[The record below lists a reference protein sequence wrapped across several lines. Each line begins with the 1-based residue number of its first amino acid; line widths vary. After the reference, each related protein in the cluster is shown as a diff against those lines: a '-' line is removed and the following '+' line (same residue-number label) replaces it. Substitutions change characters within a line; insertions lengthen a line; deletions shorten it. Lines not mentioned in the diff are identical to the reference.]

1 MEKTGDKYEK
11 EKTMTLFKQMALAV
25 SLLILTILAAV
36 MIQNYQTAKKD
47 MIESLYQMTVNNISS
62 LSSNLE
68 NNANK
73 TAIMKSILNAAPND
87 KVAPEDKVPAIVKS
101 IIDAAF
107 DSGYYK
113 LIEYKTETYTYK
125 QIDNDP
131 IEGVPEWFITLSN
144 IHIKPITTKVTHNWV
159 TLGTLRVV
167 GDITLTYKA
176 LYKIFI
182 NLLYLFAIVSIIS
195 LGLLALMLHFILQP
209 LKRVKHQAEA
219 ILNNEFI
226 IEDKEPYTTEFKD
239 VSNAMNSMVRR
250 VKEIFKQATEA
261 LKRNKELQYN
271 DPVTKLFNRRYLMLK
286 LPELIALDG
295 KVEGGVIIL
304 LALDGAEYINKVL
317 GRQKADAFF
326 CEFAKILKQT
336 TTENDESIATR
347 VNGTEFIIMLP
358 NTKKDEAQ
366 HIAEQILQGFTKL
379 LEENEIPQTQSYLN
393 IGLYRYKNSIQ
404 VGELL
409 THADTALLHVKNDE
423 NSNIYLYADS
433 SEEESLTKTQ
443 WRSLFETSLKEH
455 SFSFHFI
462 SVKDIRT
469 KQLIHKLV
477 SFDILAEDAKSYSH
491 NSFIAPAITLGMASE
506 LYLSMMEVLFSKYHS
521 KFQHI
526 NYSIRLPKAF
536 LEEENNFEKLS
547 TLLEKQK
554 KKMLKNLCFEIAD
567 SFAVHKTATV
577 LGYVDLFKKYDYAL
591 GIHSYTAS
599 ANDFT
604 YLKDIN
610 PRYIKADTQF
620 LLDQS
625 QDAINTL
632 QVITN
637 SLDIAIIATGVQT
650 KEDVE
655 KLQKYNIFIFQGSI
669 ADSI

>member
-1 MEKTGDKYEK
+1 
-11 EKTMTLFKQMALAV
+11 MTLFKQMALAV
-25 SLLILTILAAV
+25 SLLILAILAAV
-36 MIQNYQTAKKD
+36 MMQNYQTAKKD

-159 TLGTLRVV
+159 TLGILSVV
-167 GDITLTYKA
+167 GDIRITYKA

-182 NLLYLFAIVSIIS
+182 NLLYLFAVVSIIS

-209 LKRVKHQAEA
+209 LKRVKQQAEA

-295 KVEGGVIIL
+295 KIEGGVIIL
-304 LALDGAEYINKVL
+304 LALDGAEYVNKVL

-326 CEFAKILKQT
+326 YEFAKTLIQT
-336 TTENDESIATR
+336 IIDNDESIATR

-358 NTKKDEAQ
+358 NTKKEESAY
-366 HIAEQILQGFTKL
+366 IAEQILQSFKKL
-379 LEENEIPQTQSYLN
+379 LEKNKIPQTQSSLN
-393 IGLYRYKNSIQ
+393 IGLYRYKSSIQ
-404 VGELL
+404 AGELL

-423 NSNIYLYADS
+423 NCNIYLYDDS

-443 WRSLFETSLKEH
+443 WRSLFETSIKEH
-455 SFSFHFI
+455 NFAFHFI

-491 NSFIAPAITLGMASE
+491 NSFIAPAITLGMESE
-506 LYLSMMEVLFSKYHS
+506 LYLSMMEVFFSKYHS
-521 KFQHI
+521 KFQHV

-547 TLLEKQK
+547 TLFEKQK

-567 SFAVHKTATV
+567 SFAIHKTATV
-577 LGYVDLFKKYDYAL
+577 LGYVDLFRKYGYAI

-625 QDAINTL
+625 QDAISTL

-637 SLDIAIIATGVQT
+637 SLDIAIIATGVQS
-650 KEDVE
+650 KEEVE